1 MKTSFI
7 AESESSTPEEHKAYI
22 DAIKQNV
29 GYKPEPEV
37 GIFWFNTEENDLFG
51 VAKNPISKAK
61 STTAGIKVGRVP
73 HEDNWIKLRKSA
85 IIRGKSDG
93 IFFQE
98 YTTVP
103 RGIVCL
109 LEDGPFQI
117 NVGNWIKSVDKNLLM
132 ALITNEFNLE
142 NEKVKLQEDNH
153 WDI

>member
-1 MKTSFI
+1 MKDPIT
-7 AESESSTPEEHKAYI
+7 AELESSTPEEHKAYI

-29 GYKPEPEV
+29 GYKPEAEV
-37 GIFWFNTEENDLFG
+37 GIFWFNAEENDLFG
-51 VAKNPISKAK
+51 VAKTPISKAK
-61 STTAGIKVGRVP
+61 STTDGIKVGRIP
-73 HEDNWIKLRKSA
+73 QKDKWIKLRKSA

-109 LEDGPFQI
+109 LEDGTFQI
-117 NVGNWIKSVDKNLLM
+117 NVGNWIKSVDKNLLI
-132 ALITNEFNLE
+132 ALIANEFNLE
-142 NEKVKLQEDNH
+142 NEKVKLQEDDH

>member
-61 STTAGIKVGRVP
+61 STTAGIKVGRIP
-73 HEDNWIKLRKSA
+73 HKDKWIKLRKSA

-93 IFFQE
+93 IFFQK

-109 LEDGPFQI
+109 LEDRTFQI
-117 NVGNWIKSVDKNLLM
+117 NVGNWIKSVDKNLLI
-132 ALITNEFNLE
+132 ALIANEFNLE
-142 NEKVKLQEDNH
+142 NEKVKLQEDDH

>member
-1 MKTSFI
+1 MKDPIT
-7 AESESSTPEEHKAYI
+7 AELESSTPEEHKAYI

-29 GYKPEPEV
+29 GYKPEAEV

-51 VAKNPISKAK
+51 VAKTPISKAK
-61 STTAGIKVGRVP
+61 STTDGIKVGRIP
-73 HEDNWIKLRKSA
+73 HKDKWIKLRKSA

-109 LEDGPFQI
+109 LKDRTFQI
-117 NVGNWIKSVDKNLLM
+117 NVGNWIKSVDKNLLI
-132 ALITNEFNLE
+132 ALIANEFNLE
-142 NEKVKLQEDNH
+142 NEKVKLQEDDH